1 MDTHHFNLI
10 APTMILILKSALVV
24 ALFTISAHSNAGE
37 SSLIATESEVHSEE
51 SPVPSQN
58 RYPSHRALDLVSNRC
73 IDCHEIEIE
82 FSHPVG
88 VTPPASMSVPANLP
102 LIDGKVTCITCH
114 MPFGSDHSTE
124 QMPQSQQFGFV
135 VNGTEICTQCHDPNG
150 FSVPDMH
157 SRTTRKAHIDLGND
171 RHARS
176 RHSRSSSPTAQW
188 LDAQSDSC
196 MSCHDGAM
204 ASSSGFDL
212 MSSHDSIYTQSSST
226 DHPIGPYQLTNPSES
241 DGSLKPSS
249 MLDSRIRLINNHVGC
264 NSCHSVYS
272 PQNDLLVIPN
282 ERSQLCLEC
291 HEY

>member
-1 MDTHHFNLI
+1 LETHHFNSV
-10 APTMILILKSALVV
+10 APVRIQILKSTFVAAL
-24 ALFTISAHSNAGE
+24 LTISAHSIAGE
-37 SSLIATESEVHSEE
+37 SALIKTESDVHTEE
-51 SPVPSQN
+51 SPVYSQN
-58 RYPSHRALDLVSNRC
+58 QGPTHSASDLVGNRC
-73 IDCHEIEIE
+73 VDCHEFDIE

-102 LIDGKVTCITCH
+102 LIDGKVACITCH
-114 MPFGSDHSTE
+114 MPFGNDHSTG

-135 VNGTEICTQCHDPNG
+135 VTGTEICTQCHDPNG

-157 SRTTRKAHIDLGND
+157 SRTTRKAHVDLGAD
-171 RHARS
+171 LHARS
-176 RHSRSSSPTAQW
+176 RHSRSPSPTAQW

-204 ASSSGFDL
+204 ASSSGSDL
-212 MSSHDSIYTQSSST
+212 MSSHDSKYIQSSST

-241 DGSLKPSS
+241 DGTLKPSS

-272 PQNDLLVIPN
+272 PQNDLLVMSN
-282 ERSQLCLEC
+282 EGSQLCLEC